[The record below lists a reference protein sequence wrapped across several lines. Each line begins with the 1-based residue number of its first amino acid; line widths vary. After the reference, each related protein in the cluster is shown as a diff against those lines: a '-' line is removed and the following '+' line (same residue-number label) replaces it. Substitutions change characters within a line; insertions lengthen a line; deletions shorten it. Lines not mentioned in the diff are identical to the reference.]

1 MLIGPPTDR
10 DSLSHLQLLH
20 LADSALPVGALAHS
34 FGLESLTS
42 AEILTTANLESFLRA
57 YIEEAGLLEA
67 VFCREGYR
75 LVGTQQGEFPVDRWV
90 DLNFQLSA
98 RKPAREARTG
108 SATIGR
114 TFLMAVSNLG
124 DYPVLKEALAS
135 ARASGAGPHHSL
147 AFGLASAILT
157 LDENLAAM
165 SFVHQSAASLV
176 SACQRLL
183 PLGQTEATRILWSLK
198 PAIIACAEASAT
210 CSIDAAFCFLPM
222 LDWGAMEHPALS
234 TRLFIS

>member
-10 DSLSHLQLLH
+10 ESLSHLQLLH
-20 LADSALPVGALAHS
+20 LADSALPIGALAHS

-67 VFCREGYR
+67 VFCRQAYR
-75 LVGTQQGEFPVDRWV
+75 LATATHEEFPVDRWV
-90 DLNFQLSA
+90 DLNFQLGA

-114 TFLMAVSNLG
+114 TFLMAVNSLG
-124 DYPVLKEALAS
+124 DYPVLREALA
-135 ARASGAGPHHSL
+135 AAKESGAGPHHSL
-147 AFGLASAILT
+147 AFGLAAAVLR
-157 LDENLAAM
+157 LDENLAAL
-165 SFVHQSAASLV
+165 SFLHQSVASLV

-183 PLGQTEATRILWSLK
+183 PLGQTEATRVMWNLK
-198 PAIIACAEASAT
+198 PAMIACAEASASCT
-210 CSIDAAFCFLPM
+210 IDAAFCFLPM

>member
-1 MLIGPPTDR
+1 
-10 DSLSHLQLLH
+10 
-20 LADSALPVGALAHS
+20 
-34 FGLESLTS
+34 
-42 AEILTTANLESFLRA
+42 
-57 YIEEAGLLEA
+57 
-67 VFCREGYR
+67 
-75 LVGTQQGEFPVDRWV
+75 
-90 DLNFQLSA
+90 
-98 RKPAREARTG
+98 
-108 SATIGR
+108 
-114 TFLMAVSNLG
+114 MAVSNLG

>member
-1 MLIGPPTDR
+1 
-10 DSLSHLQLLH
+10 LLH

>member
-1 MLIGPPTDR
+1 MLIRPPTDR
-10 DSLSHLQLLH
+10 DSLPHLQLLH
-20 LADSALPVGALAHS
+20 LADSALPIGALAHS

-42 AEILTTANLESFLRA
+42 HELLTTASLESFLRA
-57 YIEEAGLLEA
+57 YIEEAGLLDTA
-67 VFCREGYR
+67 FCREAHR
-75 LVGTQQGEFPVDRWV
+75 LVPNQHQEFPVDRWV

-114 TFLMAVSNLG
+114 TFLTAVSNLG

-147 AFGLASAILT
+147 AFGLASAILN
-157 LDENLAAM
+157 LDENLAAL
-165 SFVHQSAASLV
+165 SFVHQSVASLV

-183 PLGQTEATRILWSLK
+183 PLGQTEATRILWTLK
-198 PAIIACAEASAT
+198 PAMIACAEASTT
-210 CSIDAAFCFLPM
+210 CPPDAAFCFLPI

>member
-1 MLIGPPTDR
+1 
-10 DSLSHLQLLH
+10 
-20 LADSALPVGALAHS
+20 LAHT